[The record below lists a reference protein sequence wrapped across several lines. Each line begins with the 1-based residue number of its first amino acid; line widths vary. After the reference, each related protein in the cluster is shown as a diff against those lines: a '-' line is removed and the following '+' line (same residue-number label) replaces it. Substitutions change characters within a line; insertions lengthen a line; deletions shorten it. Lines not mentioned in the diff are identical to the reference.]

1 MIEPLEGTALIVR
14 ERLRQVSQEGWTPEH
29 DDQHSYGEL
38 AKAAAV
44 YAIVEQTNVIR
55 ILENLRSFGW
65 PWDREWF
72 KPFTKPSG
80 FFPEVDRIGC
90 LVKAGALIAAEID
103 RLQRLESSQSKEPK
117 EPDEQ
122 ADEMTV
128 TVTARQ
134 LLALTCS
141 GGVAAQ
147 RKISVSEDEMKYHET
162 VPSEHGDYWS
172 RYGIQRIASTTGR

>member
-1 MIEPLEGTALIVR
+1 MNEQLEGTALIAR
-14 ERLRQVSQEGWTPEH
+14 ERLRQVSQEGWTLEH
-29 DDQHSYGEL
+29 DDKHSYGEL

-103 RLQRLESSQSKEPK
+103 RLQRLK
-117 EPDEQ
+117 
-122 ADEMTV
+122 
-128 TVTARQ
+128 
-134 LLALTCS
+134 
-141 GGVAAQ
+141 
-147 RKISVSEDEMKYHET
+147 
-162 VPSEHGDYWS
+162 
-172 RYGIQRIASTTGR
+172 